1 MLTIPYL
8 LRENVYD
15 IFHVDD
21 NADVNFYQR
30 IKCLS
35 VTSDSD
41 ALENVF
47 IGECEV
53 FEIVVDNRMVAR
65 TNDFFQEFSVM
76 MASYYVFNLEYPNT
90 LVGTLSFIQRYILGI
105 SDSTKTL
112 QRVLTLVAKVRKNS
126 SVNL

>member
-15 IFHVDD
+15 IFHIDD
-21 NADVNFYQR
+21 NADVNVYQR

-65 TNDFFQEFSVM
+65 TNDFFQAFSVM

-90 LVGTLSFIQRYILGI
+90 LVETLIQRYILGI

-112 QRVLTLVAKVRKNS
+112 QRVLTIVAKVRKNS